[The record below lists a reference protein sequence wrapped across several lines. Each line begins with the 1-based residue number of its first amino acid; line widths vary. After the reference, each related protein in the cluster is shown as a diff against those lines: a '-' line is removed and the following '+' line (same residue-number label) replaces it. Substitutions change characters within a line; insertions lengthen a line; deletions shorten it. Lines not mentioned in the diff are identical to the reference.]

1 MVELHAELSGTL
13 LDSDAKESAVLVCG
27 LTGDRLHYTYGFIS
41 LCTLFLVKMAQPS
54 QASLREKN

>member
-41 LCTLFLVKMAQPS
+41 LCTLFW
-54 QASLREKN
+54 